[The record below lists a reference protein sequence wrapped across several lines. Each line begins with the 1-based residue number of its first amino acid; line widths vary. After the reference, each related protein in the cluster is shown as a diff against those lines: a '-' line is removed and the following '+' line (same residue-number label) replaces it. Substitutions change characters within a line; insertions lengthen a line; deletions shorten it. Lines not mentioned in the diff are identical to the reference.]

1 MEAKRPR
8 KRIAEIP
15 MAIRRQRIDE
25 MCRLFE
31 RGVQPADIAHKFQ
44 LNTSYVR
51 HQLKDRG
58 YDTSRGW
65 VQAERVDSMWEMDD
79 DERRQMIV
87 QRAAKAARAAR
98 LAVSP

>member
-15 MAIRRQRIDE
+15 LAVRSQRITE

-44 LNTSYVR
+44 LTTNYVR
-51 HQLKDRG
+51 RELHERG
-58 YDTSRGW
+58 YDTSRGM
-65 VQAERVDSMWEMDD
+65 VQSERMNNMWEVDD

-87 QRAAKAARAAR
+87 ERAAKAARAAR
-98 LAVSP
+98 MAVSP